1 MDTTCLDAIQGV
13 VSSSAT
19 DNSEVCHLPTAL
31 LLQCS
36 PSTIRDTYT
45 FHSVELS
52 VVMAA
57 TSRLWPL
64 LLMVPVILAK
74 VLVPQQSPANIVS
87 EPDPR
92 LRGSGSE
99 TTANNAGPMATRFHM
114 DLATPS
120 VFQVFV

>member
-19 DNSEVCHLPTAL
+19 DNSEVCCLPTAL

-64 LLMVPVILAK
+64 LLMVPVILPK
-74 VLVPQQSPANIVS
+74 VHVPQQSP
-87 EPDPR
+87 
-92 LRGSGSE
+92 
-99 TTANNAGPMATRFHM
+99 ANNAGPMATRFHM
-114 DLATPS
+114 ELATPS

>member
-19 DNSEVCHLPTAL
+19 DNSEVCCLPTAL

-36 PSTIRDTYT
+36 PSTIRDNYT

-64 LLMVPVILAK
+64 LPGYVILAK
-74 VLVPQQSPANIVS
+74 VRA
-87 EPDPR
+87 PR
-92 LRGSGSE
+92 QPP
-99 TTANNAGPMATRFHM
+99 ANNAGPMATRFHM
-114 DLATPS
+114 ELATPS